1 MLTSY
6 QRPVATLVTHE
17 FEIKR
22 SRFITWVDRATTED
36 EARSLITR
44 ARETYPDARHHCSAF
59 IVHMDGATPVERS
72 SDDGEPS
79 GTAGK
84 PMLEVLKGSDMLDI
98 AAVVIRYFGG
108 VKLGTGG
115 LVSAYTAAVSE
126 ALEKTP
132 RVTRAMKDLV
142 TVDLPH
148 ADAGRVEAELRV
160 RGVDVIGMD
169 YGRLARYTL
178 AFEPGERETIDAHV
192 AALTQGNATT
202 RSAGHQWVER
212 KGVESPP

>member
-6 QRPVATLVTHE
+6 QRPAAQLVTHE
-17 FEIKR
+17 LEIKR
-22 SRFITWVDRATTED
+22 SRFITWVDRATTEA
-36 EARSLITR
+36 EARDLIHR
-44 ARETYPDARHHCSAF
+44 AREAFPDARHHCSAF
-59 IVHMDGATPVERS
+59 IVHVDGALPIERS

-84 PMLEVLKGSDMLDI
+84 PMLEVLKGSDMLDV

-108 VKLGTGG
+108 IKLGTGG
-115 LVSAYTAAVSE
+115 LVSAYTDAVSE
-126 ALEKTP
+126 ALAKTT
-132 RVTRAMKDLV
+132 RVTRAMKELV

-148 ADAGRVEAELRV
+148 ADAGRIEAELRV
-160 RGVDVIGMD
+160 RGVDVIGVE

-178 AFEPGERETIDAHV
+178 AYEPGEREVIDAHI

-202 RSAGHQWVER
+202 RSGGHQWVER
-212 KGVESPP
+212 